1 MLKFRFLRVKILIS
15 HHSPWSNPIF
25 HAISR
30 LRDFVLQ
37 LQRVEHPGAAR
48 WRGGSSIEKPGDSHR
63 KAYEISFVMII
74 LRYIIRYIYMY
85 IYISHSPWKQSSTS
99 TSVSV
104 FAASSSPFQGEAV
117 TVSASLTCWSSQ
129 KGEQVRRIRQG
140 IPHINIYHI

>member
-74 LRYIIRYIYMY
+74 LRYIIRYIYICIY
-85 IYISHSPWKQSSTS
+85 IYISYIYITHIIVIYIYIHTYVRTYVHTYIHTYIHTYTHTFMYRHVYVWPTLGMG
-99 TSVSV
+99 
-104 FAASSSPFQGEAV
+104 ASQ
-117 TVSASLTCWSSQ
+117 
-129 KGEQVRRIRQG
+129 R
-140 IPHINIYHI
+140 